1 MLKYLGG
8 RYSSGCE
15 FESVTLRRSRELEV
29 SGIIEEVLGSWG
41 GGAKDGALD
50 EVGVMDGVSGRKGL
64 SPDWSWGW
72 GGCWDRLKLGLGL
85 GYWGRGL
92 MVRVSDAESDARASF
107 KFCTLDSA
115 VGGRIFPVTSPDS

>member
-1 MLKYLGG
+1 MLKYLGE

-50 EVGVMDGVSGRKGL
+50 EVGVMDGLSGRKGL

-92 MVRVSDAESDARASF
+92 MVRVSDTESDARASF

-115 VGGRIFPVTSPDS
+115 IGGRIFPVTSPDS